1 MTAVTVLI
9 ACALDVA
16 IGDPRSLPH
25 PVRLMGRAITWYEAR
40 VHIMAPHRTGQ
51 VAAGILLAVV
61 LPVLS
66 YGIGWLLVDLAGKIY
81 TTVGTA
87 MEVLLAFT
95 TLAARDLAD
104 HAADVRRALKIGCLE
119 DARIAVARIVGRDTG
134 ALSEEEVVRATV
146 ETVAE
151 SASDGIVAPLFYLV
165 LGGAPLALAYKA
177 ISTMDSMVGH
187 LDPRYYYLG
196 WASARLDD
204 IANWIPARMTA
215 LLIAVSAGV
224 VFQNAGV
231 MTRTWRIVWRDG
243 KKHAS
248 PNSGRPEAAMA
259 GALGIRLGGTT
270 YYDGKPIK
278 RPMLGDSLRPLSPN
292 CIGEALCVMWMVFS
306 VAGLIG
312 LLVLL

>member
-1 MTAVTVLI
+1 MTAATILI

-25 PVRLMGRAITWYEAR
+25 PVRLMGRAIAWYEAQ
-40 VHIMAPHRTGQ
+40 VQIVAHYRTGQ
-51 VAAGILLAVV
+51 LAAGTLLAVI

-66 YGIGWLLVDLAGKIY
+66 YGIGWLLIDLAGRIH

-87 MEVLLAFT
+87 VEVLLAFT

-104 HAADVRRALKIGCLE
+104 HVADVQRALKTGCLE
-119 DARIAVARIVGRDTG
+119 DARIAVARIVGRDTEG
-134 ALSEEEVVRATV
+134 LSEEEVVRATV
-146 ETVAE
+146 ETIAE

-187 LDPRYYYLG
+187 LDPQYRYIG

-215 LLIAVSAGV
+215 VLIAACAGV
-224 VFQNAGV
+224 VFQKAAV
-231 MTRTWRIVWRDG
+231 VTRTWRIVWRDG

-248 PNSGRPEAAMA
+248 PNSGHPEAAMA
-259 GALGIRLGGTT
+259 GALGIPLGGIT
-270 YYDGKPIK
+270 YYDGKPTV
-278 RPMLGDSLRPLSPN
+278 RPILGDPRRALSPN
-292 CIGEALCVMWMVFS
+292 CIDAALRVMWMVFS
-306 VAGLIG
+306 VAGLLGCLI
-312 LLVLL
+312 LF